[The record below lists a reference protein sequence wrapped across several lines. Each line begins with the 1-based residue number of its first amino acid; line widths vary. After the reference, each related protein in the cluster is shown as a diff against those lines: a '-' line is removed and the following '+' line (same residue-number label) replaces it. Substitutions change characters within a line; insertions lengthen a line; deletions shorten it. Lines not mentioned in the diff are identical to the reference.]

1 MNIKEG
7 KTVENKYYGLAN
19 LRALEDNKEMI
30 LEGYAI
36 KFNQPTQPKF
46 KELYGYNEVIS
57 ARALDDTDLSD
68 VPLKY
73 NHSDG
78 KIILARTRGGTLNLI
93 KDEIGLKI
101 RATLNKKIPDHV
113 GVYEAVKSGLIDKMS
128 FGFFE
133 DEDMN
138 SYDAESRTI
147 TVNKI
152 TALTDVS
159 VVDTPA
165 YDTTEV
171 YTRNLKSFEEMDKT
185 KELELRKRK
194 LKILLSL

>member
-1 MNIKEG
+1 MN
-7 KTVENKYYGLAN
+7 NKYYGLAS
-19 LRALEDNKEMI
+19 LRALEDENNAMI

-46 KELYGYNEVIS
+46 KELYGYTEIIS
-57 ARALDDTDLSD
+57 PRALDDTDLSD

-78 KIILARTRGGTLNLI
+78 KVILARTRGGTLNLI

-101 RATLNKKIPDHV
+101 RAILNNKIPDHIS
-113 GVYEAVKSGLIDKMS
+113 VYEAVKSKLIDKMS

-133 DEDMN
+133 DETMN

-147 TVNKI
+147 TVNRI
-152 TALTDVS
+152 IALTDVS
-159 VVDTPA
+159 VVDVPA
-165 YDTTEV
+165 YDSTEV
-171 YTRNLKSFEEMDKT
+171 YARNLEEINNLVLKK
-185 KELELRKRK
+185 KELEFRKRK

>member
-1 MNIKEG
+1 M
-7 KTVENKYYGLAN
+7 ENKYYGLAN
-19 LRALEDNKEMI
+19 LKALEDENKQMI

-36 KFNQPTQPKF
+36 KFNQPTQPKY
-46 KELYGYNEVIS
+46 KELYGYTEIIS
-57 ARALDDTDLSD
+57 SRALDDTDLSD

-73 NHSDG
+73 NHSDE
-78 KIILARTRGGTLNLI
+78 KVILARTRGGTLNLI

-101 RATLNKKIPDHV
+101 RAILNNKIPDHV
-113 GVYEAVKSGLIDKMS
+113 SVYEAVKSGLIDKMS

-159 VVDTPA
+159 VVDIPA
-165 YDTTEV
+165 YDSTEV
-171 YTRNLKSFEEMDKT
+171 YARNLESLENMDKS
-185 KELELRKRK
+185 KELEIKKKK
-194 LKILLSL
+194 LKVLLSL

>member
-1 MNIKEG
+1 M
-7 KTVENKYYGLAN
+7 ENKYYGLAN
-19 LRALEDNKEMI
+19 LRALEDENKQMI

-46 KELYGYNEVIS
+46 KELYGYTEIIS
-57 ARALDDTDLSD
+57 SRALDDTDLSD

-73 NHSDG
+73 NHSDE
-78 KIILARTRGGTLNLI
+78 KVILARTRGGTLNLI

-101 RATLNKKIPDHV
+101 RAILNSKIPDHV
-113 GVYEAVKSGLIDKMS
+113 SVYEAVKSGLIDKMS

-159 VVDTPA
+159 VVDIPA
-165 YDTTEV
+165 YDSTEV
-171 YTRNLKSFEEMDKT
+171 YARNLKSLESMDKS
-185 KELELRKRK
+185 KELEIKKRK
-194 LKILLSL
+194 LKVLLSL

>member
-1 MNIKEG
+1 M
-7 KTVENKYYGLAN
+7 ENKYYGLAN
-19 LRALEDNKEMI
+19 LRALEDENKQMI

-36 KFNQPTQPKF
+36 KFNQPTQPRF
-46 KELYGYNEVIS
+46 KELYGYTEIIS
-57 ARALDDTDLSD
+57 SRALDDTDLSD

-78 KIILARTRGGTLNLI
+78 KVILARTRGGTLNLI

-101 RATLNKKIPDHV
+101 RAILNSKIPDHV
-113 GVYEAVKSGLIDKMS
+113 SVYEAVKSGLIDKMS

-133 DEDMN
+133 DEEMN

-147 TVNKI
+147 TVNRI

-159 VVDTPA
+159 VVDIPA
-165 YDTTEV
+165 YDSTEV
-171 YTRNLKSFEEMDKT
+171 YVRNLKSLENMDKS
-185 KELELRKRK
+185 KELEIKKRK
-194 LKILLSL
+194 LKVLLSL

>member
-1 MNIKEG
+1 M
-7 KTVENKYYGLAN
+7 ENKYYGLAN
-19 LRALEDNKEMI
+19 LRALEDENKQMI

-46 KELYGYNEVIS
+46 KELYGYTEIIS
-57 ARALDDTDLSD
+57 SRALDDTDLSD

-73 NHSDG
+73 NHSDE
-78 KIILARTRGGTLNLI
+78 KVILARTRGGTLNLI

-101 RATLNKKIPDHV
+101 RAILNSKIPDHV
-113 GVYEAVKSGLIDKMS
+113 SVYEAVKSGLIDKMS

-159 VVDTPA
+159 VVDIPA
-165 YDTTEV
+165 YDSTEV
-171 YTRNLKSFEEMDKT
+171 YARNLKSLENMDKS
-185 KELELRKRK
+185 KELEIKKRK
-194 LKILLSL
+194 LKVLLSL

>member
-1 MNIKEG
+1 M
-7 KTVENKYYGLAN
+7 ENKYYGLAN
-19 LRALEDNKEMI
+19 LRALEDENKQMI

-46 KELYGYNEVIS
+46 KELYGYTEIIS
-57 ARALDDTDLSD
+57 SRALDDTDLSD

-73 NHSDG
+73 NHSDE
-78 KIILARTRGGTLNLI
+78 KVILARTRGGTLNLI

-101 RATLNKKIPDHV
+101 RAILNNKIPDHV
-113 GVYEAVKSGLIDKMS
+113 SVYEAVKSGLIDKMS

-159 VVDTPA
+159 VVDIPA
-165 YDTTEV
+165 YDSTEV
-171 YTRNLKSFEEMDKT
+171 YARNLESLENMDKS
-185 KELELRKRK
+185 KELEIKKKK
-194 LKILLSL
+194 LKVLLSL

>member
-1 MNIKEG
+1 M
-7 KTVENKYYGLAN
+7 ENKYYGLAN
-19 LRALEDNKEMI
+19 LRDLEDENKQMI

-46 KELYGYNEVIS
+46 KELYGYTEIIS
-57 ARALDDTDLSD
+57 SRALDDTDLSD

-78 KIILARTRGGTLNLI
+78 KVILARTRGGTLNLI

-101 RATLNKKIPDHV
+101 RAILNSKIPDHV
-113 GVYEAVKSGLIDKMS
+113 SVYEAVKSGLIDKMS

-133 DEDMN
+133 DEEMN

-159 VVDTPA
+159 VVDVPA
-165 YDTTEV
+165 YDSTEV
-171 YTRNLKSFEEMDKT
+171 YVRNLKSLENMDKS
-185 KELELRKRK
+185 KELEIRKRK
-194 LKILLSL
+194 LKVLLSL

>member
-1 MNIKEG
+1 M
-7 KTVENKYYGLAN
+7 ENKYYGLAN
-19 LRALEDNKEMI
+19 LRALEDENKQMI

-46 KELYGYNEVIS
+46 KELYGYTEIIS
-57 ARALDDTDLSD
+57 SRALDDTDLSD

-73 NHSDG
+73 NHSDE
-78 KIILARTRGGTLNLI
+78 KVILARTRGGTLNLI

-101 RATLNKKIPDHV
+101 RAILNSKIPDHV
-113 GVYEAVKSGLIDKMS
+113 SVYEAVKSRLIDKMS

-159 VVDTPA
+159 VVDIPA
-165 YDTTEV
+165 YDSTEV
-171 YTRNLKSFEEMDKT
+171 YARNLKSLENMDKS
-185 KELELRKRK
+185 KELEIKKRK
-194 LKILLSL
+194 LKVLLSL

>member
-1 MNIKEG
+1 M
-7 KTVENKYYGLAN
+7 ENKYYGLAN
-19 LRALEDNKEMI
+19 LRALEDENKQMI

-46 KELYGYNEVIS
+46 KELYGYTEIIS
-57 ARALDDTDLSD
+57 SRALDDTDLSD

-78 KIILARTRGGTLNLI
+78 KVILARTRGGTLNLI

-101 RATLNKKIPDHV
+101 RAILNSKIPDHV
-113 GVYEAVKSGLIDKMS
+113 SVYEAVKSGLIDKMS

-159 VVDTPA
+159 VVDIPA
-165 YDTTEV
+165 YDSTEV
-171 YTRNLKSFEEMDKT
+171 YARNLKSLESMDKS
-185 KELELRKRK
+185 KELEIKKRK
-194 LKILLSL
+194 LKVLLSL

>member
-1 MNIKEG
+1 M
-7 KTVENKYYGLAN
+7 ENKYYGLAN
-19 LRALEDNKEMI
+19 LRALEDENKQMI

-46 KELYGYNEVIS
+46 KELYGYTEIIS
-57 ARALDDTDLSD
+57 SRALDDTDLSD

-73 NHSDG
+73 NHSDE
-78 KIILARTRGGTLNLI
+78 KVILARTRGGTLNLI

-101 RATLNKKIPDHV
+101 RAILNNKIPDHV
-113 GVYEAVKSGLIDKMS
+113 SVYEAVKSGLIDKMS

-133 DEDMN
+133 DETMN

-147 TVNKI
+147 TVNRI
-152 TALTDVS
+152 IALTDVS
-159 VVDTPA
+159 VVDVPA
-165 YDTTEV
+165 YDSTEV
-171 YTRNLKSFEEMDKT
+171 YARNLEEINNLVLKK
-185 KELELRKRK
+185 KELEFRKRK

>member
-1 MNIKEG
+1 M
-7 KTVENKYYGLAN
+7 ENKYYGLAN
-19 LRALEDNKEMI
+19 LRALEDENKQMI

-46 KELYGYNEVIS
+46 KELYGYTEIIS
-57 ARALDDTDLSD
+57 SRALDDTDLSD

-78 KIILARTRGGTLNLI
+78 KVILARTRGGTLNLI

-101 RATLNKKIPDHV
+101 RAILNSKIPDHV
-113 GVYEAVKSGLIDKMS
+113 SVYEAVKSGLIDKMS

-133 DEDMN
+133 DEEMN

-159 VVDTPA
+159 VVDIPA
-165 YDTTEV
+165 YDSTEV
-171 YTRNLKSFEEMDKT
+171 YVRNLKSLENMDKS
-185 KELELRKRK
+185 KELEIRKRK
-194 LKILLSL
+194 LKVLLSL

>member
-1 MNIKEG
+1 M
-7 KTVENKYYGLAN
+7 ENKYYGLAN
-19 LRALEDNKEMI
+19 LRALEDDNKQMI

-46 KELYGYNEVIS
+46 KELYGYTEIIS
-57 ARALDDTDLSD
+57 PRALDDTDLSD

-78 KIILARTRGGTLNLI
+78 KVILARTRGGTLNLI
-93 KDEIGLKI
+93 KDETGLKVL
-101 RATLNKKIPDHV
+101 AVLNRNIPDHV
-113 GVYEAVKSGLIDKMS
+113 SVYEAVKSKLIDKMS
-128 FGFFE
+128 FGFFA

-147 TVNKI
+147 TVNRI

-159 VVDTPA
+159 VVDIPA
-165 YDTTEV
+165 YDSTEV
-171 YTRNLKSFEEMDKT
+171 YARNLKSLENMDKS
-185 KELELRKRK
+185 KELEIRKRK
-194 LKILLSL
+194 LKVLLSL

>member
-1 MNIKEG
+1 M
-7 KTVENKYYGLAN
+7 ENKYYGLAN
-19 LRALEDNKEMI
+19 LRALEDENKQMI

-46 KELYGYNEVIS
+46 KELYGYTEIIS
-57 ARALDDTDLSD
+57 SRALDDTDLSD

-78 KIILARTRGGTLNLI
+78 KVILARTRGGTLNLI

-101 RATLNKKIPDHV
+101 RAILNSKIPDHV
-113 GVYEAVKSGLIDKMS
+113 SVYEAVKSGLIDKMS

-133 DEDMN
+133 DEEMN

-159 VVDTPA
+159 VVDVPA
-165 YDTTEV
+165 YDSTEV
-171 YTRNLKSFEEMDKT
+171 YVRNLKSLENMDKS
-185 KELELRKRK
+185 KELEIRKRR
-194 LKILLSL
+194 LKVLLSL

>member
-1 MNIKEG
+1 M
-7 KTVENKYYGLAN
+7 ENKYYGLAN
-19 LRALEDNKEMI
+19 LRALEDENKQMI

-46 KELYGYNEVIS
+46 KELYGYTEIIS
-57 ARALDDTDLSD
+57 SRALDDTDLSD

-78 KIILARTRGGTLNLI
+78 KVILARTRGGTLNLI

-101 RATLNKKIPDHV
+101 RAILNSKIPDHV
-113 GVYEAVKSGLIDKMS
+113 SVYEAVKSGLIDKMS

-133 DEDMN
+133 DEEMN

-159 VVDTPA
+159 VVDVPA
-165 YDTTEV
+165 YDSTEV
-171 YTRNLKSFEEMDKT
+171 YVRNLKSLENMDKS
-185 KELELRKRK
+185 KELEIRKRK
-194 LKILLSL
+194 LKVLLSL

>member
-1 MNIKEG
+1 M
-7 KTVENKYYGLAN
+7 ENKYYGLAN
-19 LRALEDNKEMI
+19 LRALEDNKKMI

-46 KELYGYNEVIS
+46 KELYGYTEIIS
-57 ARALDDTDLSD
+57 PRALDDTDLSD

-78 KIILARTRGGTLNLI
+78 KVILARTRGGTLNLI

-101 RATLNKKIPDHV
+101 RAILNEKIPDHV
-113 GVYEAVKSGLIDKMS
+113 SVYEAVKSGLIDKMS

-133 DEDMN
+133 DEEMN

-147 TVNKI
+147 TVNRI

-159 VVDTPA
+159 VVDIPA
-165 YDTTEV
+165 YDSTEV
-171 YTRNLKSFEEMDKT
+171 YARNLKSFEKMDKT

-194 LKILLSL
+194 LKVLLSL

>member
-1 MNIKEG
+1 M
-7 KTVENKYYGLAN
+7 ENKYYGLAN
-19 LRALEDNKEMI
+19 LRALENENKQMI

-46 KELYGYNEVIS
+46 KELYGYTEIIS
-57 ARALDDTDLSD
+57 PRALDDTDLSD

-78 KIILARTRGGTLNLI
+78 KVILARTRGGTLNLI

-101 RATLNKKIPDHV
+101 RAILNKKIPDHV
-113 GVYEAVKSGLIDKMS
+113 SVYEAVKSGLIDKMS

-133 DEDMN
+133 DEEMN

-147 TVNKI
+147 TVNRI

-159 VVDTPA
+159 VVDIPA
-165 YDTTEV
+165 YDSTEV
-171 YTRNLKSFEEMDKT
+171 YARNLKSFEKLDKT